1 MARDIEEFL
10 RKAAERRQQQKSGA
24 GKPPESRRPAS
35 RPQSRPPEPRPPEP
49 RPPEPRRLEPQ
60 VVEAEVVRAKPLT
73 SRVKTRKQQRAPG
86 AKPAPKRNLRDQSVA
101 EHVRSHIDT
110 SSIATHAENLGDR
123 IASVHDKVDASIHR
137 RLDHDLTEIDDTP
150 SVTDN
155 LSAAA
160 MEASGVPMSEQL
172 RRMLQNPKTVGHA
185 ILLAEVLKR
194 PDFD

>member
-35 RPQSRPPEPRPPEP
+35 RPQS

>member
-49 RPPEPRRLEPQ
+49 RRLEPQ

-73 SRVKTRKQQRAPG
+73 SRVKTRKQQRASG
-86 AKPAPKRNLRDQSVA
+86 VKPAPKRNLRDQSVA

>member
-10 RKAAERRQQQKSGA
+10 RKAAERRQQKGGG
-24 GKPPESRRPAS
+24 GKPPESRKPIS
-35 RPQSRPPEPRPPEP
+35 RPLPRPVQG
-49 RPPEPRRLEPQ
+49 RGLEPE
-60 VVEAEVVRAKPLT
+60 VVEAEIVRAQPLNPTLKNRKPKRSKL
-73 SRVKTRKQQRAPG
+73 SSAP
-86 AKPAPKRNLRDQSVA
+86 AQPAPKRNLREESVA

-137 RLDHDLTEIDDTP
+137 RLDHDLTEIDDVP
-150 SVTDN
+150 SITDS

-160 MEASGVPMSEQL
+160 MEDTGASMAMQL
-172 RRMLQNPKTVGHA
+172 RRMLKNPKTVGHA
-185 ILLAEVLKR
+185 ILLAEVLRR